1 MVWCNRCD
9 VKVLSKKRYF
19 YKGDGEV
26 WKSLEIRAAKR
37 MKFHNIED
45 EGEMDGSVCNRCY
58 LRREIL

>member
-26 WKSLEIRAAKR
+26 WKSLEIRAAK
-37 MKFHNIED
+37 
-45 EGEMDGSVCNRCY
+45 
-58 LRREIL
+58 